1 MMDGLGYMSCIWV
14 ARSLRS
20 LKTLPGP
27 DPLSIH
33 VDRYVPQL
41 RVDVMWGQS
50 PTLRHS
56 STNETP
62 QSRLNISAHL
72 REKEPLTFPSSF
84 LRIPP
89 VSHSFHNAFHNIFVC
104 TSPPLSAYPSWS
116 DLASWGQMCAN

>member
-56 STNETP
+56 STNENSP

-72 REKEPLTFPSSF
+72 RGERAIDFPSSF

-89 VSHSFHNAFHNIFVC
+89 VSHSFHNAFHNILFVR
-104 TSPPLSAYPSWS
+104 PRPS
-116 DLASWGQMCAN
+116 LGLPVLV